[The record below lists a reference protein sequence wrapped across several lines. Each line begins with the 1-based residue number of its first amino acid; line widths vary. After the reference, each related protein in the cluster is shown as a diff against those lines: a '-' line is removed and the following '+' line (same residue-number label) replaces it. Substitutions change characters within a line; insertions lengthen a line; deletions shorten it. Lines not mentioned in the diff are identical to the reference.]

1 MISER
6 CPGPPSITAFSKERG
21 IKFVHQKICALLNKI
36 LQLETFVSDTM
47 PKIDIISLSETYIN
61 GPTDNDEFYKLPG
74 YTFIKNNRK
83 NGLGGGVDIFWK
95 NGLNYKLPDD
105 LQNPHIESIWVEIF
119 VFKTK
124 SILFSCYCRPPKR
137 SKYFSNHLD
146 QLILEQLETVNRLN
160 KEVII
165 MGDFNINYLSNATN

>member
-1 MISER
+1 M
-6 CPGPPSITAFSKERG
+6 GPQIMTNSI
-21 IKFVHQKICALLNKI
+21 
-36 LQLETFVSDTM
+36 
-47 PKIDIISLSETYIN
+47 
-61 GPTDNDEFYKLPG
+61 
-74 YTFIKNNRK
+74 NRK

-124 SILFSCYCRPPKR
+124 SILFSCYCRPPER